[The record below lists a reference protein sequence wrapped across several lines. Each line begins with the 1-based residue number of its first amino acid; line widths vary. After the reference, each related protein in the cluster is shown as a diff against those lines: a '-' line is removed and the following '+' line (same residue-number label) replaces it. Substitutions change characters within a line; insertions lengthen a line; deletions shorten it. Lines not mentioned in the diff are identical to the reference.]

1 MATAMTSDED
11 DEGPQIGIGDFF
23 GAIYRFFHNKK
34 VGLVLILAMGIL
46 SLLGILIQQASSTV
60 RSDPQMYSS
69 WLEQMKSTYGG
80 WTSVL
85 NAIGFFH
92 MFSSPL
98 YITTLSL
105 LALSII
111 ACTVHRIP
119 VLWRN
124 AAHPRTH
131 VTTGFYSRAR
141 TRARAVSPLDT
152 GAARERVQAVL
163 SKAHFRVLSDPE
175 RPDQVYA
182 DRFRFAPFGTVFAH
196 AAFIII
202 LIGFT
207 LTSAAG
213 FQDDKVAVPLESR
226 VEVGHDTGLE
236 VELISFEDSYYEDGS
251 PKDYVS
257 DLAVYRGDEQVARQ
271 EVRVNHPL
279 TVDGVAFNQS
289 SFGVA
294 ADVTIAD
301 ADGVEITTQVVPLQ
315 WTSED
320 GQDAYGM
327 VTLPDEHLDIYV
339 MTAASGATSS
349 QLAPGEARIE
359 VYGEGEQ
366 TLRGSG
372 TVQQGAQGTVGGL
385 KFTFNREKSYT
396 GLLVAHDPGAIWVW
410 IGSGLLLAGVCTTML
425 ARHRRV
431 WVRISEADEGGSRVQ
446 FACPDRHDTSF
457 ERRLNRMAESLAAG
471 PEEDTDNA

>member
-1 MATAMTSDED
+1 MTTPADEY
-11 DEGPQIGIGDFF
+11 DEAPQIGVGDFF
-23 GAIYRFFHNKK
+23 GAIYRFFYNKK
-34 VGLVLILAMGIL
+34 VGLALILAMGVL
-46 SLLGILIQQASSTV
+46 SLLGILIEQVNPTV
-60 RSDPQMYSS
+60 RADPDMYAA
-69 WLEQMKSTYGG
+69 WLEQVRSTYGG

-85 NAIGFFH
+85 DAIGFFH
-92 MFSSPL
+92 MFGSPL
-98 YITTLSL
+98 YIGMLTL

-124 AAHPRTH
+124 AAHPKTR
-131 VTTGFYSRAR
+131 VTPGFYSRAR
-141 TRARAVSPLDT
+141 TRSQAVSPLST
-152 GAARERVQAVL
+152 GEAHDQVRTML

-175 RPDQVYA
+175 RPDQLYA

-196 AAFIII
+196 SAFIII

-207 LTSAAG
+207 LTGAAG
-213 FQDDKVAVPLESR
+213 FQDDEVTVPLESR

-236 VELISFEDSYYEDGS
+236 VELISFEDSYYDDGS

-257 DLAVYRGDEQVARQ
+257 DLAVYRDGQQVARQ
-271 EVRVNHPL
+271 MVRVNHPL
-279 TVDGVAFNQS
+279 KVDGVAFNQS
-289 SFGVA
+289 YFGVA
-294 ADVTIAD
+294 ADVTVAD
-301 ADGVEITTQVVPLQ
+301 AEGIEITTQVVPLQ
-315 WTSED
+315 WSTDD
-320 GQDAYGM
+320 GQNAYGM
-327 VTLPDEHLDIYV
+327 INLPEQHLDVYV

-372 TVQQGAQGTVGGL
+372 TIQQGSPGTVGGL
-385 KFTFNREKSYT
+385 KFTFNREKTYT
-396 GLLVAHDPGAIWVW
+396 GLLVAHDPGAVWVW
-410 IGSGLLLAGVCTTML
+410 VGSGLLLAGICMTML

-431 WVRISEADEGGSRVQ
+431 WVRISEAPEGGSLVQ

-457 ERRLNRMAESLAAG
+457 ENQLNRMAASLADNA
-471 PEEDTDNA
+471 EEDTENA